1 MSERTFDGAT
11 GSSDG
16 EMEVAANVPSV
27 CPANGDRP
35 EAESGERSDE
45 QDLFAGSAED
55 VATDESRRKIE
66 LFAWADNML
75 GLSGADLELA
85 LDDAV
90 KRFAGQTEGTFA
102 ATSIDDWIND
112 KLSDLVTST
121 SALGDATEEQR
132 VNPETPR
139 PRCRIAGAVVNE
151 SQKAH
156 RSTK

>member
-1 MSERTFDGAT
+1 VPRQRNWDDGNRT
-11 GSSDG
+11 
-16 EMEVAANVPSV
+16 
-27 CPANGDRP
+27 
-35 EAESGERSDE
+35 EAESGEHSDE
-45 QDLFAGSAED
+45 EDLFAGSAED
-55 VATDESRRKIE
+55 VAADETRRKVE
-66 LFAWADNML
+66 LFALADNVL

-102 ATSIDDWIND
+102 ATSLEDWIND

-139 PRCRIAGAVVNE
+139 PRCRIAGAVVSE
-151 SQKAH
+151 SQKAN

>member
-27 CPANGDRP
+27 YPANGDRT
-35 EAESGERSDE
+35 EAESGETLDE
-45 QDLFAGSAED
+45 QDPFAGSAED
-55 VATDESRRKIE
+55 VAARETRRKIE
-66 LFAWADNML
+66 LYAWADSVL

-102 ATSIDDWIND
+102 ATSISPSDDPVAPS
-112 KLSDLVTST
+112 KVRSDITPS
-121 SALGDATEEQR
+121 SANR
-132 VNPETPR
+132 
-139 PRCRIAGAVVNE
+139 
-151 SQKAH
+151 
-156 RSTK
+156 